1 VALQEEDGSPVDSD
15 PMGDLPHRDEEPD
28 PASTPELRWQLF
40 RLRRHVGWART
51 QGLGRLIEED
61 QLDPFERIPA
71 AIRRA
76 WWRHQHDSRPNAVP
90 VFIVGVQRS
99 GTNMLTR
106 GFERAPEFEV
116 HNENDREAFV
126 RFRLKNP
133 TVIRGIVERSKH
145 AFVLFK
151 PLCDSHRI
159 TALLDTLDTPS
170 SGRAIW
176 AYRGYAGRVRS
187 SVAKFGDSNRRALR
201 RIADGTGSHLW
212 QAGGLSAANLEM
224 IRRFDY
230 DRMTPESAAA
240 LFWFVRNSLYFDL
253 ALDRRPDVA
262 LASYEAMIEQPDV
275 AMRALCSFLGL
286 PYREQLI
293 EGIEPR
299 RRGPL
304 GIEIDPDVR
313 ERCEELQGAL
323 DATMPRRVVHPDG

>member
-1 VALQEEDGSPVDSD
+1 
-15 PMGDLPHRDEEPD
+15 
-28 PASTPELRWQLF
+28 
-40 RLRRHVGWART
+40 
-51 QGLGRLIEED
+51 
-61 QLDPFERIPA
+61 
-71 AIRRA
+71 
-76 WWRHQHDSRPNAVP
+76 
-90 VFIVGVQRS
+90 
-99 GTNMLTR
+99 
-106 GFERAPEFEV
+106 
-116 HNENDREAFV
+116 
-126 RFRLKNP
+126 
-133 TVIRGIVERSKH
+133 
-145 AFVLFK
+145 
-151 PLCDSHRI
+151 
-159 TALLDTLDTPS
+159 
-170 SGRAIW
+170 
-176 AYRGYAGRVRS
+176 
-187 SVAKFGDSNRRALR
+187 
-201 RIADGTGSHLW
+201 
-212 QAGGLSAANLEM
+212 M

>member
-1 VALQEEDGSPVDSD
+1 MADH
-15 PMGDLPHRDEEPD
+15 PHRDDEPD

-40 RLRRHVGWART
+40 RVRRHVGWART

-76 WWRHQHDSRPNAVP
+76 RWRLHHDHRPNAIP
-90 VFIVGVQRS
+90 VFLVGVQRS

-116 HNENDREAFV
+116 HNENDRGAFV

-151 PLCDSHRI
+151 PLCDSHR
-159 TALLDTLDTPS
+159 TPELLDALETPS
-170 SGRAIW
+170 KGRAIW
-176 AYRGYAGRVRS
+176 AYRGYQGRVRS

-201 RIADGTGSHLW
+201 RIADGTGSRLW
-212 QAGGLSAANLEM
+212 QAGGLSEASLEV

-230 DRMTPESAAA
+230 ELMTPETAAA

-262 LASYEAMIEQPDV
+262 LASYDATIEEPEA
-275 AMRALCSFLGL
+275 AMRALCTFLDL
-286 PYREQLI
+286 PFREELI

-299 RRGPL
+299 HRGSP
-304 GIEIDPDVR
+304 GIEIDPEVR
-313 ERCEELQGAL
+313 ERGEELQDAL
-323 DATMPRRVVHPDG
+323 DAMMARRGIHPDG

>member
-1 VALQEEDGSPVDSD
+1 MADHPDRHD
-15 PMGDLPHRDEEPD
+15 EPD
-28 PASTPELRWQLF
+28 PASTPEFRWQLF
-40 RLRRHVGWART
+40 RVRRHVGWART
-51 QGLGRLIEED
+51 QGLRRLIEED

-76 WWRHQHDSRPNAVP
+76 RWRMQHDNRPDAVP
-90 VFIVGVQRS
+90 VFLVGVQRS

-151 PLCDSHRI
+151 PLCDSHR
-159 TALLDTLDTPS
+159 TPALLDALQTPS

-176 AYRGYAGRVRS
+176 AYRGYQGRVRS

-212 QAGGLSAANLEM
+212 QAGGLSEANLEL
-224 IRRFDY
+224 ISRFDY
-230 DRMTPESAAA
+230 DRMTPETAAA

-253 ALDRRPDVA
+253 ALDQRQDVA
-262 LASYEAMIEQPDV
+262 LASYDATIGDPEV
-275 AMRALCSFLGL
+275 SMRVLCAFLGL
-286 PYREQLI
+286 PYRKQLI

-299 RRGPL
+299 HRGSP
-304 GIEIDPDVR
+304 GIDIDPVVR

-323 DATMPRRVVHPDG
+323 DATMAHRVIHPDG